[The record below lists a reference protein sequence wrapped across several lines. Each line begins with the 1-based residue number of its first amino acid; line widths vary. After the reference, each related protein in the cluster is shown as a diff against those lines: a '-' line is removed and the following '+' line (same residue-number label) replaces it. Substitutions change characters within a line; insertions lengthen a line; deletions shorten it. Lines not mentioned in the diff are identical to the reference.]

1 MAKLVLDRVSKQYD
15 GKNFVVENFNLEI
28 DRKEFV
34 IFVGPSGCGKST
46 VLRMIAGLEEIT
58 TGGIYIDER
67 PVSGKMAAGGDI
79 AMVFQNYALY
89 PHMSVYDNIAYSLK
103 IKGVPKREIR
113 ERVERVAQILELE
126 TVLKKKP
133 SQLSGGQ
140 KQRVAMGRAMIR
152 TPKLFLMDEPLSNL
166 DAKLRTQMRKE
177 ISKLYRDS
185 SSTFIYVTHDQIEA
199 MTLGTK
205 IVVLNHGQIQQIA
218 TPRELYESP
227 VNLFVAGF
235 IGSPQMN
242 FWKVRVEQDR
252 KRVKLIFDDMGEF
265 VLSEPKAQLLRSRGW
280 LGRQIIVGVRPEN
293 LRVMKPEEAD
303 HKELEEK
310 WLYAVAKVFEMD
322 GAVSYLHLESV
333 HDKITI
339 CMKGQK
345 VYDID
350 QIVSFT
356 FDETKI
362 HFFDPETEEAIR

>member
-1 MAKLVLDRVSKQYD
+1 
-15 GKNFVVENFNLEI
+15 
-28 DRKEFV
+28 
-34 IFVGPSGCGKST
+34 
-46 VLRMIAGLEEIT
+46 
-58 TGGIYIDER
+58 
-67 PVSGKMAAGGDI
+67 
-79 AMVFQNYALY
+79 
-89 PHMSVYDNIAYSLK
+89 
-103 IKGVPKREIR
+103 
-113 ERVERVAQILELE
+113 
-126 TVLKKKP
+126 
-133 SQLSGGQ
+133 
-140 KQRVAMGRAMIR
+140 MIR

-218 TPRELYESP
+218 TPRELYELP
-227 VNLFVAGF
+227 ANLFVAGF

-252 KRVKLIFDDMGEF
+252 KRVKLVFDDMGEF

-303 HKELEEK
+303 HRELEEK